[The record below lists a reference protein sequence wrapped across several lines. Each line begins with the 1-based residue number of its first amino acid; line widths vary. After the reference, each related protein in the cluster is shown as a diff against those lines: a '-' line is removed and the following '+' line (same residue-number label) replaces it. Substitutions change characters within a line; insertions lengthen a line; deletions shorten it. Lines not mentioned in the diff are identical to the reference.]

1 MLWEYEDVLKFAT
14 KKHAG
19 QFRADGVTPYIEHP
33 IKVAELVVKYKKSRN
48 IDQIVAAALLHDVL
62 EDTYTS
68 YQELKDCFGEMVASM
83 VMEVTTASYMPVLVG
98 KSNYLK
104 HKMLDMSPYA
114 LVIKLAD
121 RLSNVMDCGSLPKEK
136 IEKLIADTEEIIEF
150 LEKNREL
157 TTPQKN
163 IIEELKR
170 QIIDRKKEIN
180 NALYN

>member
-1 MLWEYEDVLKFAT
+1 MLWEYDDVLNFAT

-19 QFRADGVTPYIEHP
+19 QFRGDGVTPYIQHP

-68 YQELKDCFGEMVASM
+68 YRELKDSFGEMIASM

-121 RLSNVMDCGSLPKEK
+121 RLANLYDVCNLSKEK
-136 IEKLIADTEEIIEF
+136 QEKIVVDTKEIVVF
-150 LEKNREL
+150 LEENRKL
-157 TTPQKN
+157 TQAQQD
-163 IIEELKR
+163 IISAIKQQLIVLE
-170 QIIDRKKEIN
+170 N
-180 NALYN
+180 NNK

>member
-1 MLWEYEDVLKFAT
+1 MLWEYDDVLKFVT

-19 QFRADGVTPYIEHP
+19 QFRADGVTPYIQHP
-33 IKVAELVVKYKKSRN
+33 IRVAELVVKYKKSRN

-68 YQELKDCFGEMVASM
+68 YKELQDCFGEMIASM

-121 RLSNVMDCGSLPKEK
+121 RLSNLMDCKSLPKEK
-136 IEKLIADTEEIIEF
+136 VEKLIIDTEEIIDF
-150 LEKNREL
+150 LEENRVL
-157 TTPQKN
+157 TVAQRD
-163 IIEELKR
+163 IVEEMKS
-170 QIIDRKKEIN
+170 QIANRKKEFGI
-180 NALYN
+180 

>member
-1 MLWEYEDVLKFAT
+1 MLWEYDDVLKFAT

-19 QFRADGVTPYIEHP
+19 QFRADGVTPYIQHP

-68 YQELKDCFGEMVASM
+68 YQELKDCFGEMIASM

-121 RLSNVMDCGSLPKEK
+121 RLSNLMDCKSLTKEK
-136 IEKLIADTEEIIEF
+136 IEKLIVDTEEIISF
-150 LEKNREL
+150 LEQNRNL
-157 TTPQKN
+157 TSAQKD
-163 IIEELKR
+163 IIAEM
-170 QIIDRKKEIN
+170 KKEIEERKREM
-180 NALYN
+180 

>member
-1 MLWEYEDVLKFAT
+1 MLWKYEDVLNFAT

-19 QFRADGVTPYIEHP
+19 QFRRDGVTPYIKHP

-68 YQELKDCFGEMVASM
+68 YKELQDSFGEMVASM

-121 RLSNVMDCGSLPKEK
+121 RLANLYDLVNLPSNRREK
-136 IEKLIADTEEIIEF
+136 TIADTKDIVKFLEENRNLTEAQKEIIAEIKNQLEI
-150 LEKNREL
+150 LEK
-157 TTPQKN
+157 
-163 IIEELKR
+163 
-170 QIIDRKKEIN
+170 
-180 NALYN
+180 

>member
-1 MLWEYEDVLKFAT
+1 MLWRYEDVLNFAT

-19 QFRADGVTPYIEHP
+19 QFRGDGVTPYINHP

-68 YQELKDCFGEMVASM
+68 YQELKDSFGEMVASM

-121 RLSNVMDCGSLPKEK
+121 RLANLYDLVNLPPERRLKTV
-136 IEKLIADTEEIIEF
+136 LDTYEIVAF
-150 LEKNREL
+150 LEANRDL
-157 TTPQKN
+157 TLAQKN
-163 IIEELKR
+163 IIEA
-170 QIIDRKKEIN
+170 IKEQLNKIESLN
-180 NALYN
+180 K